1 MEKRKIMYIVIVI
14 ICIIAI
20 ILGVYYQIFADKVV
34 TENMVS
40 EPENTV
46 ADNNADNPEDLLKE
60 FNNLFTNTF
69 NKQGYDTSNI
79 KRFQSLENEDIVYKA
94 YDEQREVDGKYSLDI
109 KLPAFNIDGQ
119 ELPAQYNAKTQSI
132 FANKVTSILLSENIK
147 YTIYN
152 VDYVAYINDNIL
164 SLVIKSTLKEG
175 NNPQRNIVLSYN
187 YDLVTGQNVTLD
199 EVLEK
204 YDISKNEVNKKIN
217 TQVKEASKQ
226 AEKISEA
233 TGQNVYKRDLS
244 NAMYLTE
251 NVSNFLVGKDGQIYI
266 IYAYGNNSLTSEIDI
281 IKITR

>member
-1 MEKRKIMYIVIVI
+1 MEKRKIMYIVII
-14 ICIIAI
+14 IVCILAI

-40 EPENTV
+40 EPENIV
-46 ADNNADNPEDLLKE
+46 DNNDADNPEDLLKE
-60 FNNLFTNTF
+60 FNNLFNNTF

-94 YDEQREVDGKYSLDI
+94 YDVKQEVDGKYSLDI
-109 KLPAFNIDGQ
+109 KLPAFNIDNQ
-119 ELPAQYNAKTQSI
+119 EVPAGYNSKTQSI
-132 FANKVTSILLSENIK
+132 FANKVTSIVTGANQ

-152 VDYVAYINDNIL
+152 IDYVAYINDGIL

-175 NNPQRNIVLSYN
+175 SNPQRNIVLSYN
-187 YDLVTGQNVTLD
+187 YNIETGESVSLD

-204 YDISKNEVNKKIN
+204 YNISKNDVNKKIN

-233 TGQNVYKRDLS
+233 TGQNMYKRDLS

-281 IKITR
+281 IKVAR

>member
-1 MEKRKIMYIVIVI
+1 MEKRKVMYIVII
-14 ICIIAI
+14 IVCIIAI

-34 TENMVS
+34 TENKMS
-40 EPENTV
+40 EPENIV
-46 ADNNADNPEDLLKE
+46 EDNNADNPEDLLKE
-60 FNNLFTNTF
+60 FNNLFNNTF

-79 KRFQSLENEDIVYKA
+79 KRFQSLESEDIVYKA
-94 YDEQREVDGKYSLDI
+94 YDVKQEVDGKYSLDI
-109 KLPAFNIDGQ
+109 KLPAFNIDNQ
-119 ELPAQYNAKTQSI
+119 EVPAGYNSKTQSI
-132 FANKVTSILLSENIK
+132 FANKVTSIVTGANQ

-152 VDYVAYINDNIL
+152 IDYVAYINDGIL
-164 SLVIKSTLKEG
+164 SLTIKSTLKEG

-187 YDLVTGQNVTLD
+187 YNIETGESVTLD

-204 YDISKNEVNKKIN
+204 YNISKNEVNKKIN

-233 TGQNVYKRDLS
+233 TGQNMYKRDLT

-251 NVSNFLVGKDGQIYI
+251 NVNNFLVGKNGEIYI

-281 IKITR
+281 IKIN

>member
-1 MEKRKIMYIVIVI
+1 MEKRKIMYIVII
-14 ICIIAI
+14 IVCIIAI
-20 ILGVYYQIFADKVV
+20 ILGVYYQIFADKIV

-40 EPENTV
+40 EPENIV
-46 ADNNADNPEDLLKE
+46 EDNNAEDPEDLLKE
-60 FNNLFTNTF
+60 FNNLFNNTF

-94 YDEQREVDGKYSLDI
+94 YDIQNEEDGKYSIDI
-109 KLPAFNIDGQ
+109 KLPAFNIDNQ
-119 ELPAQYNAKTQSI
+119 EIPAGYNSKTQSI
-132 FANKVTSILLSENIK
+132 FANKVTGIVTGANQ

-152 VDYVAYINDNIL
+152 IDYVAYINDGIL
-164 SLVIKSTLKEG
+164 SVVIKSTLKEG
-175 NNPQRNIVLSYN
+175 NSPQRNIVLSYN
-187 YDLVTGQNVTLD
+187 YNIETGESVTLD

-204 YDISKNEVNKKIN
+204 YNISKNEVNKKIN
-217 TQVKEASKQ
+217 TQIKEASKQ

-251 NVSNFLVGKDGQIYI
+251 NASNFLVGKDGTIYI

-281 IKITR
+281 IKIN

>member
-1 MEKRKIMYIVIVI
+1 MEKRKIMYIVII
-14 ICIIAI
+14 IVCILAI
-20 ILGVYYQIFADKVV
+20 ILGVYYQIFADKVI

-40 EPENTV
+40 EPENIV
-46 ADNNADNPEDLLKE
+46 DNNDADNPEDLLKE
-60 FNNLFTNTF
+60 FNNLFNNTF

-94 YDEQREVDGKYSLDI
+94 YDVKQEVDGKYSLDI
-109 KLPAFNIDGQ
+109 KLPAFNIDNQ
-119 ELPAQYNAKTQSI
+119 EVPAGYNSKTQSI
-132 FANKVTSILLSENIK
+132 FANKVTSIVTGANQ

-152 VDYVAYINDNIL
+152 IDYVAYINDGIL

-175 NNPQRNIVLSYN
+175 SNPQRNIVLSYN
-187 YDLVTGQNVTLD
+187 YNIETGESVSLD

-204 YDISKNEVNKKIN
+204 YNISKNDVNKKIN

-233 TGQNVYKRDLS
+233 TGQNVYKRDLT

-281 IKITR
+281 IKVAR

>member
-1 MEKRKIMYIVIVI
+1 MEKRKIMYIVII
-14 ICIIAI
+14 IVCIIAI
-20 ILGVYYQIFADKVV
+20 ILGVYYQIFADKIV

-40 EPENTV
+40 EPENIV
-46 ADNNADNPEDLLKE
+46 EDNNADNPEDLLKE
-60 FNNLFTNTF
+60 FNNLFNNTF

-94 YDEQREVDGKYSLDI
+94 YDIQKEEDGKYSIDI
-109 KLPAFNIDGQ
+109 KLPAFNIDEQ
-119 ELPAQYNAKTQSI
+119 EIPAGYNSKTQSI
-132 FANKVTSILLSENIK
+132 FANKVTSIVTGANQ

-152 VDYVAYINDNIL
+152 IDYVAYINDGIL
-164 SLVIKSTLKEG
+164 SVVIKSTLKEG
-175 NNPQRNIVLSYN
+175 NSPQRNIVLSYN
-187 YDLVTGQNVTLD
+187 YNIETGESVTLD

-204 YDISKNEVNKKIN
+204 YNISKNEVNKKIN
-217 TQVKEASKQ
+217 TQIKEASKQ

-251 NVSNFLVGKDGQIYI
+251 NVSNFLVGKDGTIYI

-281 IKITR
+281 IKI

>member
-1 MEKRKIMYIVIVI
+1 MEKRKIMYIVII
-14 ICIIAI
+14 IVCIIAI
-20 ILGVYYQIFADKVV
+20 MLGVYYQIFADKIV

-40 EPENTV
+40 APENIV
-46 ADNNADNPEDLLKE
+46 EDNNADDPEDLLKE
-60 FNNLFTNTF
+60 FNNLFNNTF
-69 NKQGYDTSNI
+69 NKQGYDTSDI

-94 YDEQREVDGKYSLDI
+94 YDEQREEDGKYSLDI

-119 ELPAQYNAKTQSI
+119 DVPAGYNSRTQSI
-132 FANKVTSILLSENIK
+132 FANKVTSILLSEDIQ

-164 SLVIKSTLKEG
+164 SVVIKSTLKEG
-175 NNPQRNIVLSYN
+175 NSPQRNIVLSYN
-187 YDLVTGQNVTLD
+187 YNMETGESITLD

-217 TQVKEASKQ
+217 AQVKEAKDQ

-251 NVSNFLVGKDGQIYI
+251 NVTNFLVGKDGQIYI

-281 IKITR
+281 IKI

>member
-1 MEKRKIMYIVIVI
+1 MEKRKIMYIVII
-14 ICIIAI
+14 IVCIIAI

-40 EPENTV
+40 EPENIVEDDV
-46 ADNNADNPEDLLKE
+46 AEDPEDLLKE
-60 FNNLFTNTF
+60 FNNLFNNTF

-94 YDEQREVDGKYSLDI
+94 YDVKQEVDGKYSLDI
-109 KLPAFNIDGQ
+109 KLPAFNIDNQ
-119 ELPAQYNAKTQSI
+119 EVPAGYNSKTQSI
-132 FANKVTSILLSENIK
+132 FANKVTSIVNDANQ

-152 VDYVAYINDNIL
+152 IDYVAYINDGIL

-187 YDLVTGQNVTLD
+187 YNIETGESVSLD

-204 YDISKNEVNKKIN
+204 YNISKNDVNKKIN

-244 NAMYLTE
+244 NAIYLTE
-251 NVSNFLVGKDGQIYI
+251 NVSNFLVGKDGSIYI

-281 IKITR
+281 IKVN

>member
-1 MEKRKIMYIVIVI
+1 MEKRKIMYIVITIV
-14 ICIIAI
+14 CIIAI
-20 ILGVYYQIFADKVV
+20 ILGVYYQIFADKIV

-40 EPENTV
+40 EPENIV
-46 ADNNADNPEDLLKE
+46 EDNNADDPEDLLKE
-60 FNNLFTNTF
+60 FNNLFNNTF

-94 YDEQREVDGKYSLDI
+94 YDIQKEEDGKYSIDI
-109 KLPAFNIDGQ
+109 KLPAFNIDNQ
-119 ELPAQYNAKTQSI
+119 EIPASYNSKTQSI
-132 FANKVTSILLSENIK
+132 FANKVTSIVNDSNQ

-152 VDYVAYINDNIL
+152 IDYVAYINDGIL
-164 SLVIKSTLKEG
+164 SVVIKSTLKEG
-175 NNPQRNIVLSYN
+175 NSPQRNIVLSYN
-187 YDLVTGQNVTLD
+187 YNIETGESVTLD

-204 YDISKNEVNKKIN
+204 YNISKNEVNKKIN
-217 TQVKEASKQ
+217 TQIKEASKQ

-281 IKITR
+281 IKVER

>member
-1 MEKRKIMYIVIVI
+1 MEKRKIMYIVIII

-40 EPENTV
+40 EPENIV
-46 ADNNADNPEDLLKE
+46 EDDGAEDPENLLKE
-60 FNNLFTNTF
+60 FNNLFNNTF

-94 YDEQREVDGKYSLDI
+94 YDVKQEVDGKYSLDI
-109 KLPAFNIDGQ
+109 KLPAFNIDNQ
-119 ELPAQYNAKTQSI
+119 EVPAGYNSRTQSI
-132 FANKVTSILLSENIK
+132 FANKVTSIVNDANQ

-152 VDYVAYINDNIL
+152 IDYVAYINDGIL
-164 SLVIKSTLKEG
+164 SVVIKSTLKEG

-187 YDLVTGQNVTLD
+187 YNIETGESVSLD

-204 YDISKNEVNKKIN
+204 YNISKNDVNKKIN

-226 AEKISEA
+226 AERISEA

-251 NVSNFLVGKDGQIYI
+251 NVSNFLVGKDGSIYI

-281 IKITR
+281 IKVAR

>member
-1 MEKRKIMYIVIVI
+1 MEKRKVMYIVII
-14 ICIIAI
+14 IVCIIAI

-34 TENMVS
+34 TENMMS
-40 EPENTV
+40 EPENIV
-46 ADNNADNPEDLLKE
+46 EDNNADNPEDLLKE
-60 FNNLFTNTF
+60 FNNLFNNTF

-79 KRFQSLENEDIVYKA
+79 KRFQSLESEDIVYKA
-94 YDEQREVDGKYSLDI
+94 YDVKQEVDGKYSLDI
-109 KLPAFNIDGQ
+109 KLPAFNIDNQ
-119 ELPAQYNAKTQSI
+119 EVPAGYNSKTQSI
-132 FANKVTSILLSENIK
+132 FANKVTSIVTGANQ

-152 VDYVAYINDNIL
+152 IDYVAYINDGIL
-164 SLVIKSTLKEG
+164 SLTIKSTLKEG

-187 YDLVTGQNVTLD
+187 YNIETGESVTLD

-204 YDISKNEVNKKIN
+204 YNISKNEVNKKIN

-233 TGQNVYKRDLS
+233 TGQNMYKRDLT

-251 NVSNFLVGKDGQIYI
+251 NVNNFLVGKNGEIYI

-281 IKITR
+281 IKIN

>member
-1 MEKRKIMYIVIVI
+1 MYNSNYIR
-14 ICIIAI
+14 
-20 ILGVYYQIFADKVV
+20 VYYQIFADKVV

-40 EPENTV
+40 EPENIV
-46 ADNNADNPEDLLKE
+46 EDDGAEDPENLLKE
-60 FNNLFTNTF
+60 FNNLFNNTF

-94 YDEQREVDGKYSLDI
+94 YDVKQEVDGKYSLDI
-109 KLPAFNIDGQ
+109 KLPAFNIDNQ
-119 ELPAQYNAKTQSI
+119 EVPAGYNSRTQSI
-132 FANKVTSILLSENIK
+132 FANKVTSIVNDANQ

-152 VDYVAYINDNIL
+152 IDYVAYINDGIL
-164 SLVIKSTLKEG
+164 SVVIKSTLKEG

-187 YDLVTGQNVTLD
+187 YNIETGESVSLD

-204 YDISKNEVNKKIN
+204 YNISKNDVNKKIN

-226 AEKISEA
+226 AERISEA
-233 TGQNVYKRDLS
+233 TGQNVYKRDLT

-281 IKITR
+281 IKVAR

>member
-1 MEKRKIMYIVIVI
+1 MEKRKIMYIVII
-14 ICIIAI
+14 IVCIIAI

-40 EPENTV
+40 EPENIVEDDV
-46 ADNNADNPEDLLKE
+46 AEDPENLLKE
-60 FNNLFTNTF
+60 FNNLFNNTF

-94 YDEQREVDGKYSLDI
+94 YDVKQEVDGKYSLDI
-109 KLPAFNIDGQ
+109 KLPAFNIDNQ
-119 ELPAQYNAKTQSI
+119 EVPAGYNSKTQSI
-132 FANKVTSILLSENIK
+132 FANKVTSIVNDANQ

-152 VDYVAYINDNIL
+152 IDYVAYINDGIL

-187 YDLVTGQNVTLD
+187 YNIETGESVSLD

-204 YDISKNEVNKKIN
+204 YNISKNDVNKKIN

-233 TGQNVYKRDLS
+233 TGQNMYKRDLT

-281 IKITR
+281 IKVAR

>member
-1 MEKRKIMYIVIVI
+1 MEKRKIMYIVII
-14 ICIIAI
+14 IVCIIAI
-20 ILGVYYQIFADKVV
+20 ILGVYYQIFADKIV

-40 EPENTV
+40 EPENIV
-46 ADNNADNPEDLLKE
+46 EDNNADNPEDLLKE
-60 FNNLFTNTF
+60 FNNLFNNTF

-94 YDEQREVDGKYSLDI
+94 YDIQNEEDGKYSIDI
-109 KLPAFNIDGQ
+109 KLPAFNIDNQ
-119 ELPAQYNAKTQSI
+119 EIPAGYNSKTQSI
-132 FANKVTSILLSENIK
+132 FANKVTGIVTGANQ

-152 VDYVAYINDNIL
+152 IDYVAYINDGIL
-164 SLVIKSTLKEG
+164 SVVIKSTLKEG
-175 NNPQRNIVLSYN
+175 NSPQRNIVLSYN
-187 YDLVTGQNVTLD
+187 YNIETGESVTLD

-204 YDISKNEVNKKIN
+204 YNISKNEVNKKIN
-217 TQVKEASKQ
+217 TQIKEASKQ

-251 NVSNFLVGKDGQIYI
+251 NASNFLVGKDGTIYI

-281 IKITR
+281 IKIN